1 MNNIAGDNMSK
12 HDILDDII
20 EQLQVEQVPPEFII
34 AAKVRTRDGTESVI
48 SGEELETL
56 IKNGTPISDVRV
68 ILDVKK
74 IRTRINME
82 TALILATVFPR

>member
-12 HDILDDII
+12 YDILDEII

-34 AAKVRTRDGTESVI
+34 MAKVRSYDGKESVI
-48 SGEELETL
+48 TGEELDAL
-56 IKNGTPISDVRV
+56 IKSGAPISDVRV

-74 IRTRINME
+74 IRGRINLE
-82 TALILATVFPR
+82 TTLILAQVFSR